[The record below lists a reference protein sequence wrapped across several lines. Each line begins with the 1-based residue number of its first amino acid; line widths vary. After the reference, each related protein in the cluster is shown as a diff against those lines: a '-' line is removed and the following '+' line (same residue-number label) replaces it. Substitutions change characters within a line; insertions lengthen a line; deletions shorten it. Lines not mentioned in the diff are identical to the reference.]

1 MMMFSFLKDFLSIL
15 FQLVAIPIK
24 KWYHLCIKGEY
35 LIDDDHTEK
44 FIAFLTKIAQDPKY
58 QPTEDEQE
66 FEQDLIEG
74 HYQIIEED
82 PELTEENYRYEDQRQ
97 RYAIEGLRFIQEYA
111 RIKEDE

>member
-1 MMMFSFLKDFLSIL
+1 MMMCSFLRDFFSIL
-15 FQLVAIPIK
+15 FQLIIIPII
-24 KWYHLCIKGEY
+24 KWYNLCIKKEY
-35 LIDDDHTEK
+35 IIDNDDTEK

-58 QPTEDEQE
+58 QPTEDEQK

-97 RYAIEGLRFIQEYA
+97 RYAIEGLRFIQSYA
-111 RIKEDE
+111 KIKEDK

>member
-1 MMMFSFLKDFLSIL
+1 M
-15 FQLVAIPIK
+15 
-24 KWYHLCIKGEY
+24 CIKGEY
-35 LIDDDHTEK
+35 LIDDDNTEK
-44 FIAFLTKIAQDPKY
+44 FIAFLTKVAQDPKY

-74 HYQIIEED
+74 HHQIIEED

>member
-1 MMMFSFLKDFLSIL
+1 MMYSFLKDFLSIL

-35 LIDDDHTEK
+35 LIDNDNTER
-44 FIAFLTKIAQDPKY
+44 FIAFLTKVAQDPKY

-66 FEQDLIEG
+66 FEQDLIED

-97 RYAIEGLRFIQEYA
+97 RYAIEGLHFIQEYA
-111 RIKEDE
+111 RIKEDK

>member
-1 MMMFSFLKDFLSIL
+1 MYSFLKDFLSIL
-15 FQLVAIPIK
+15 FQLVAISIK

-35 LIDDDHTEK
+35 LIDDDNTEK
-44 FIAFLTKIAQDPKY
+44 FIAFLTKVAQDPKY

-66 FEQDLIEG
+66 FEQDLIGG
-74 HYQIIEED
+74 HHQIIEED
-82 PELTEENYRYEDQRQ
+82 PKLTEENYRYEDQRQ

>member
-15 FQLVAIPIK
+15 FQLIAIPIK

-82 PELTEENYRYEDQRQ
+82 SELTEENYRYEDQRQ
-97 RYAIEGLRFIQEYA
+97 RYAIEGLRFIQSYA
-111 RIKEDE
+111 KIKEDK